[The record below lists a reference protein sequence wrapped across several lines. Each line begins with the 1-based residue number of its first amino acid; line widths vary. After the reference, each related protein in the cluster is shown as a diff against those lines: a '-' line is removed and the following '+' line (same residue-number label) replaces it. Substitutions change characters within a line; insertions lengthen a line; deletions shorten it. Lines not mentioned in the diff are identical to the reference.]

1 MDKMVLGNKER
12 IHDMNELV
20 FTSAAIIDLLSSIEE
35 LKDYQIGVTETLDG
49 GLQVQVGDSI
59 YVIESEAITEVET
72 AQRVVEQID
81 EINTTAYEDMEEKY
95 EMEVTDTVESG
106 IIKELAKTLLIGGV
120 VRMAAKTLKND

>member
-1 MDKMVLGNKER
+1 
-12 IHDMNELV
+12 MNELV

-59 YVIESEAITEVET
+59 YVIESETISEVET

>member
-1 MDKMVLGNKER
+1 
-12 IHDMNELV
+12 MNELV

-59 YVIESEAITEVET
+59 YVIESETITEVET

-95 EMEVTDTVESG
+95 EMEVTDVVESG